1 MSDSKDSI
9 VTYTEVPPSLDYVP
23 DLEER
28 EQAPLSPEFVPEPVY
43 PEFMPPEDE
52 VFPAEE
58 QPLPAAVSPTTD
70 SPGYIVESDLEED
83 EEDHEENPTN
93 YPANRGDDDDDDDES
108 SDDDEDDD
116 DDVEEDED
124 EVEEEE
130 HPAPADSV
138 LPPIHRVTA
147 RMSIRDQPPTPFWYE
162 AKIAR
167 LLAIPSPLPS
177 PLSLLSSPLPQIPSP
192 PLPVSSPVHVSP
204 PPLPASPTYPLGY
217 RASMIR
223 LRAKTPSTSHP
234 LPSSTPPSGTPP
246 LLPIPLPTSSP
257 PLLLPS
263 TDCRAGVSEVTLPPR
278 KRMCI
283 ALGLRYEVG
292 ESSSAPTAR
301 PIRGFR
307 VDYGFVA
314 TLDDEIRRDPERDVG
329 YKITDNWDEMLMG
342 MPGAPATDETEL
354 GQTLTNFVTTVRQDT
369 DEIYGRLDDA
379 QDDRSLMSV
388 QSMDAS
394 DTARSEVRALRTTI
408 LAQQTK
414 IEGLRAVTELLSQ
427 QGPAS
432 GPTQP
437 EIPKEAGQ
445 TKKMAPKKA
454 TRSTLATTTTTTFV
468 TNAQLKALIDQGVAD
483 ALAAR
488 DADRSMN
495 GDDSHNSRTGVRRQ
509 APPARECT
517 YPDFMKCKPLYF
529 KGTERF
535 DAIEFATELIDKKI
549 RTFAERQSENKRKQD
564 DNQQQQQN
572 KRQNTCR
579 AYAARSDEKKPYGG
593 SKPLCSK
600 CNYHHDGQ
608 CAPKCHKC
616 NRVGHLARDCRS
628 TTNGNAANNQ
638 RVTKAGQKP
647 TCYECRAQGYFKRD
661 YPKLKNKN
669 RGNQSGNSNALAKV
683 YAVGHAR
690 TNPDSNVV
698 TGTFLLNN
706 RFVSVLFD
714 IGANRSFVSTTFRSQ
729 IDITPSTLDHYYD
742 VELANGRII
751 GLNAIIRGCTLNLL
765 NHPFN
770 IDLMPV
776 ELGSLDVIIG
786 MIGWQS
792 TKLSLFMPRKSF
804 AFLGE
809 MKP

>member
-1 MSDSKDSI
+1 
-9 VTYTEVPPSLDYVP
+9 
-23 DLEER
+23 
-28 EQAPLSPEFVPEPVY
+28 
-43 PEFMPPEDE
+43 MPPEDE

-130 HPAPADSV
+130 HPAPFG
-138 LPPIHRVTA
+138 PTFVTTCMSFTIA
-147 RMSIRDQPPTPFWYE
+147 RMSALDQTPFHSLHAGKE
-162 AKIAR
+162 PI
-167 LLAIPSPLPS
+167 LAIPSPLPS

-414 IEGLRAVTELLSQ
+414 IEGLRAV
-427 QGPAS
+427 
-432 GPTQP
+432 
-437 EIPKEAGQ
+437 
-445 TKKMAPKKA
+445 
-454 TRSTLATTTTTTFV
+454 
-468 TNAQLKALIDQGVAD
+468 
-483 ALAAR
+483 
-488 DADRSMN
+488 DR
-495 GDDSHNSRTGVRRQ
+495 TRQ
-509 APPARECT
+509 AHLMET
-517 YPDFMKCKPLYF
+517 L
-529 KGTERF
+529 T
-535 DAIEFATELIDKKI
+535 LL
-549 RTFAERQSENKRKQD
+549 RTLQ
-564 DNQQQQQN
+564 
-572 KRQNTCR
+572 T
-579 AYAARSDEKKPYGG
+579 
-593 SKPLCSK
+593 
-600 CNYHHDGQ
+600 
-608 CAPKCHKC
+608 
-616 NRVGHLARDCRS
+616 
-628 TTNGNAANNQ
+628 
-638 RVTKAGQKP
+638 
-647 TCYECRAQGYFKRD
+647 
-661 YPKLKNKN
+661 
-669 RGNQSGNSNALAKV
+669 
-683 YAVGHAR
+683 
-690 TNPDSNVV
+690 
-698 TGTFLLNN
+698 
-706 RFVSVLFD
+706 
-714 IGANRSFVSTTFRSQ
+714 
-729 IDITPSTLDHYYD
+729 
-742 VELANGRII
+742 
-751 GLNAIIRGCTLNLL
+751 
-765 NHPFN
+765 
-770 IDLMPV
+770 
-776 ELGSLDVIIG
+776 
-786 MIGWQS
+786 
-792 TKLSLFMPRKSF
+792 
-804 AFLGE
+804 
-809 MKP
+809 